1 MKRLFS
7 AIPIPFPRVL
17 IRGLCAAYIAA
28 AGFSPLMAA
37 AYDPGY
43 VPYGRID
50 DRTPVVTNAWEA
62 VSNKTHNLIENV
74 APVPGAYATVSN
86 AAMNA
91 LSRAE
96 AGLSGWS
103 ITPFYSGEWYV
114 QFEGAIDGLHVG
126 GWHLFID
133 GEDHGFYEASE
144 YATNLYYTDYTVTR
158 TRLPTMADLDAI
170 GSPDFTTNN
179 QTLVDTIVAKSP
191 PPDLSG
197 VVHGDDREADK
208 AAFPQGLKFRMAD
221 SDGKNMRLRIE
232 DPMGNGLTWYSDS
245 SGTTFGRPFLRI
257 NCAGIR
263 YPKDVDAETFGLLE
277 WSDFTRT
284 HTIHDTM
291 PPYDTSQQ
299 TNGNYRFPISA
310 GAFLNYFWNLTT
322 LPTAAENNFA
332 NTRTVKAAS
341 NLVDRTGALVKAED
355 IEERAAM
362 LVSTNTIHIY
372 AYSEWT
378 SNWPIDDDLQP
389 LQPVWSNGT
398 WSVTLKWVDA
408 DEEYGP
414 YSVEGEED
422 ALTFTVSIFGYATTF
437 TRTAT
442 SVGDRN
448 AYGLARLTDLASAT
462 NELHRSL
469 ALKIPS
475 TNGFVTASIT
485 NGFVTASI
493 TNGLATTSITNGLV
507 TASIT
512 NGFVTASITNG
523 LASTSIT
530 NGFVTASITNG
541 LVTASITNGL
551 ATTSITNG
559 FVTASITNGLATTSI
574 TNGFVTASITNG
586 LVTAS
591 ITNGLVT
598 SSITNGLVTASITN
612 GLARLTDLTTATN
625 DLHKSIAPTIPS
637 TNGFVT
643 ASITNGLVTASITN
657 GLVTASITNGLVTAS
672 ITNGLA
678 TTSITNGFVT
688 ASITNG
694 LVTASITNGLA
705 TTTYADSAA
714 SSAASSAVDSADTS
728 YPRYTTITNLN
739 QSVQYVSITDPSPST
754 LAITIP
760 TNGATKDW
768 IVYVTAVTNVSLSLP
783 PATYWM
789 ADTAYT
795 NDIAPATPTAL
806 YFSEATSGVYV
817 IGRQELTPI
826 TIAQP

>member
-1 MKRLFS
+1 MKRH
-7 AIPIPFPRVL
+7 FPALKISSSHARPLLV
-17 IRGLCAAYIAA
+17 RALCAAYIGA

-43 VPYGRID
+43 VPYGRIA
-50 DRTPVVTNAWEA
+50 DRTPVVTNAWQA
-62 VSNKTHNLIENV
+62 VSNKTHSLIEKV

-91 LSRAE
+91 ISRAE
-96 AGLSGWS
+96 IEAGF
-103 ITPFYSGEWYV
+103 TEWV
-114 QFEGAIDGLHVG
+114 MPDGAESRYYIDYFNNSWVLRNISDDEPV
-126 GWHLFID
+126 
-133 GEDHGFYEASE
+133 ASE
-144 YATNLYYTDYTVTR
+144 YAPTDAVTVTFSEDWLIPNPLTITR
-158 TRLPTMADLDAI
+158 TRLPTMSNITDI
-170 GSPDFTTNN
+170 TT
-179 QTLVDTIVAKSP
+179 QLVAKVSTN
-191 PPDLSG
+191 D
-197 VVHGDDREADK
+197 V
-208 AAFPQGLKFRMAD
+208 QKFAYMDGTSNGRRFKK
-221 SDGKNMRLRIE
+221 SFGKNGSSYQGSGMRYVDEYLLGGLFGMDYGTKTYGDYAHFKLWTQELDGE
-232 DPMGNGLTWYSDS
+232 DDETNEYFAVYAQLPYSMKDGSIQGADQYVFAPGMRVPGEYGQIPWFALQRAVDAYGRVGSVFSESNQYILHTWSGSDS
-245 SGTTFGRPFLRI
+245 REIELHHPNVGYVNS
-257 NCAGIR
+257 A
-263 YPKDVDAETFGLLE
+263 VA
-277 WSDFTRT
+277 WV
-284 HTIHDTM
+284 
-291 PPYDTSQQ
+291 
-299 TNGNYRFPISA
+299 TNYIAQYGKVY
-310 GAFLNYFWNLTT
+310 GA
-322 LPTAAENNFA
+322 
-332 NTRTVKAAS
+332 TVAS

-355 IEERAAM
+355 IEERAAH
-362 LVSTNTIHIY
+362 LTATSVVPVFV
-372 AYSEWT
+372 YSAWT
-378 SNWPIDDDLQP
+378 SDWPSDDDVQP

-398 WSVTLKWVDA
+398 WSVTLKQIEGVS
-408 DEEYGP
+408 EYGP
-414 YSVEGEED
+414 YSIAGAED
-422 ALTFTVSIFGYATTF
+422 ALTFTVSIMGYATTF
-437 TRTAT
+437 NRTAT
-442 SVGDRN
+442 SIGDRN
-448 AYGLARLTDLASAT
+448 AYGLARFSDVTNDVPEYTTNDTWICSNVAGDAWKPEWTGSNWFMSVINITLPAEATSYVLKDESSPEPGLGDFIYTRISTSSRNALGLARLTDLTTAT
-462 NELHRSL
+462 NDLHKSI
-469 ALKIPS
+469 APTIPS
-475 TNGFVTASIT
+475 TNGF
-485 NGFVTASI
+485 
-493 TNGLATTSITNGLV
+493 V

-559 FVTASITNGLATTSI
+559 FVTASITNGL
-574 TNGFVTASITNG
+574 
-586 LVTAS
+586 
-591 ITNGLVT
+591 
-598 SSITNGLVTASITN
+598 
-612 GLARLTDLTTATN
+612 
-625 DLHKSIAPTIPS
+625 
-637 TNGFVT
+637 
-643 ASITNGLVTASITN
+643 
-657 GLVTASITNGLVTAS
+657 
-672 ITNGLA
+672 
-678 TTSITNGFVT
+678 VT